1 MLYKLPYGE
10 NSIDV
15 DYDESNVIEVL
26 TSKPL
31 EALYDLKESITNAL
45 QNPVGTKQLKEIVKP
60 GERICIIV
68 GDMTRL
74 WVRHDLFL
82 PYILDELNEAGIRDD
97 DICIVSATGAHRNQS
112 DDEHRMI
119 VGDAVFNRVKVND
132 HDSQDNENLICLG
145 TTSRG
150 TPVWIN
156 RMVHEADRIIV
167 TGGVVHHFLAG
178 YGGGKKAILPGVC
191 GYETIMANHKLS
203 LDPSGSGADPSVCAG
218 RLRGNPLND
227 DMIEATNMTH
237 VDFSV
242 NVVINDD
249 GEIGY
254 VSCGDIV
261 LAHEKAASVVDE
273 YFSVPI
279 ERYADL
285 VIASCGGYPKDI
297 NLYQTYKT
305 MYNAKRAVKD
315 GGIVIILSESREGIG
330 NDKFMSIFTDYEN
343 RSSREAHLKDDYDIA
358 SFEGYT
364 VSLWEEDGDFV
375 VISSIPDKKIKA
387 MGLIPA
393 HSMDDALKYAYRK
406 LSENP
411 QAYIMPHGSTT
422 FPVLNR

>member
-1 MLYKLPYGE
+1 MLYKLPYG
-10 NSIDV
+10 
-15 DYDESNVIEVL
+15 DESISVDLDEKSIIGVL
-26 TSKPL
+26 TSKSLPSIGN
-31 EALYDLKESITNAL
+31 LKETMSDTMK
-45 QNPVGTKQLKEIVKP
+45 NPVGTKPLNEIVKP

-82 PYILDELNEAGIRDD
+82 PYLFNELNEAGIKDE
-97 DICIVSATGAHRNQS
+97 DIFIVSATGAHRNQS
-112 DDEHRMI
+112 DEEHRMI
-119 VGDAVFNRVKVND
+119 VGDEVFNRVKVYD
-132 HDSQDNENLICLG
+132 HDSKDKKNLVYLG

-203 LDPSGSGADPSVCAG
+203 LDRSGSGADPRVCAG
-218 RLRGNPLND
+218 RLKGNPLSE

-249 GEIGY
+249 GYIGY
-254 VSCGDIV
+254 VSCGDMV
-261 LAHEKAASVVDE
+261 LAHEKPAGVVDE

-279 ERYADL
+279 KEYADL

-305 MYNAKRAVKD
+305 IYNSRRAVKD
-315 GGIVIILSESREGIG
+315 GGVVIILSESREGIG
-330 NDKFMSIFTDYEN
+330 NDKFLSIFTDYPD
-343 RSSREAHLKDDYDIA
+343 RRSREAHLKDNYDIA

-364 VSLWEEDGDFV
+364 VSLWEENVDFV
-375 VISSIPDKKIKA
+375 VISSIDDKEIKS

-393 HSMDDALKYAYRK
+393 HSMDEALEYAYQK
-406 LSENP
+406 LGKNP

-422 FPVLNR
+422 FPVLT